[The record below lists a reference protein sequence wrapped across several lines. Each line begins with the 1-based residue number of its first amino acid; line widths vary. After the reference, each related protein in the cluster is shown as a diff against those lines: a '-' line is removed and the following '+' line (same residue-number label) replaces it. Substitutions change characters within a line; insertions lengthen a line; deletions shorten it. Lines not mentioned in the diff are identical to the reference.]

1 MNILLVFWNVI
12 LWLMALQWITIRL
25 GWYKFMCKDDPRNP
39 VKTHINSLAEKH
51 FSLETYFKVLTTGT
65 NSVCIWN
72 RYFLKTVL
80 ESISPSETTV
90 LYQPGATFDK
100 HYNSHFKPY
109 NFVPPPDVKKV
120 SVRVQYI
127 YIIMYFYSYHL
138 CL

>member
-1 MNILLVFWNVI
+1 MYVFEI
-12 LWLMALQWITIRL
+12 DI
-25 GWYKFMCKDDPRNP
+25 
-39 VKTHINSLAEKH
+39 
-51 FSLETYFKVLTTGT
+51 
-65 NSVCIWN
+65 
-72 RYFLKTVL
+72 LKTVL

-127 YIIMYFYSYHL
+127 YIITGIYFYSYHL
-138 CL
+138 CLYVECMYLHMWYMKMVTFLISNLARTCQTVKTNVP

>member
-1 MNILLVFWNVI
+1 MYVFEI
-12 LWLMALQWITIRL
+12 DI
-25 GWYKFMCKDDPRNP
+25 
-39 VKTHINSLAEKH
+39 
-51 FSLETYFKVLTTGT
+51 
-65 NSVCIWN
+65 
-72 RYFLKTVL
+72 FLKTVL

-120 SVRVQYI
+120 SVKVQYI
-127 YIIMYFYSYHL
+127 YLINVFLKLLRWTVTYHL